1 MATERFVFEFE
12 FDPRFRRLLA
22 LLGIRPSNSEVVLT
36 DSTFSARFGRLR
48 ARTPVSNLKDVRIT
62 RDYRWFKAIGPRGS
76 AADRGATF
84 GTNTRAGVCV
94 CFHQPI
100 TALPGNRQGH
110 PALTVTV
117 ADPERLAAAIQRRID
132 GRPGG

>member
-1 MATERFVFEFE
+1 MATERFVFD

-36 DSTFSARFGRLR
+36 DSTFSARFGRFR
-48 ARTPVSNLKDVRIT
+48 ARTPVANLKDVRIT

-76 AADRGATF
+76 AADRGVTF

-94 CFHQPI
+94 CFHEPI
-100 TALPGNRQGH
+100 TALLGNLQRHPG
-110 PALTVTV
+110 LTVTV
-117 ADPERLAAAIQRRID
+117 ADAEGLAAAIQRRID
-132 GRPGG
+132 DRPGG